1 MLATSYP
8 KYAGDATAPFIAEIA
23 AGVVRHGVA
32 VRVLLP
38 WHREFQHAPVEAGVE
53 LYTYRYA
60 PLPQL
65 AVWGYA
71 EALHAD
77 VGLRRQAMLA
87 VPFGLSASTLALW
100 QHVRAFKPDL
110 IHAHWVVP
118 NGLPAALCA
127 RLFGLPLVVSMH
139 GSDVSMAERNRPFRA
154 VARWIFAQSAAATAC
169 SGDLHQRA
177 IELGAT
183 PTTTSTLPY
192 GVAVEQFAPAGRNRG
207 WVATRFGV
215 AEDVPLLVAVGR
227 FVYKKGFHHLIE
239 ALPRIRAVFP
249 QTRLILAGYGDL
261 RDSYAELAQRLGVS
275 DMVVMP
281 GQLLRD
287 DVAALL
293 ASADVYVVPSVHD
306 ESGNVDGLPNA
317 LLEGMAAGCAV
328 VASNVAG
335 IPEVLVD
342 GVHGRLV
349 PEGDVV
355 RLADTLGTLLADPQI
370 RAHYGAQAR
379 QRITTE
385 LTWDA
390 MTRRLVDIYAEVLR
404 T

>member
-32 VRVLLP
+32 VRVVLP

-53 LYTYRYA
+53 LHTYRYA
-60 PLPQL
+60 PFPQL

-87 VPFGLSASTLALW
+87 APFGLAASTIALW
-100 QHVRAFKPDL
+100 QQVRVFKPDV
-110 IHAHWVVP
+110 IHAHWVIP

-139 GSDVSMAERNRPFRA
+139 GSDVSMAERNRPFRT

-177 IELGAT
+177 LALGAT
-183 PTTTSTLPY
+183 ASTTSTVPY
-192 GVAVEQFAPAGRNRG
+192 GVAVEQFAPTVRNRA
-207 WVATRFGV
+207 WVAERFGV
-215 AEDVPLLVAVGR
+215 AADVPLLVAVGR
-227 FVYKKGFHHLIE
+227 FVYKKGFHRLIE
-239 ALPRIRAVFP
+239 ALPRIQTLFP
-249 QTRLILAGYGDL
+249 QARLVLAGYGDL
-261 RDSYAELAQRLGVS
+261 RDSYAEYAQKLGVAE
-275 DMVVMP
+275 MLIMP

-328 VASNVAG
+328 VASDVAG

-349 PEGDVV
+349 PEGDVAS
-355 RLADTLGTLLADPQI
+355 LADALIVLLTDPAL
-370 RAHYGAQAR
+370 RAHYGEQAR

-390 MTRRLVDIYAEVLR
+390 MTRRLIDIYAEVLR

>member
-1 MLATSYP
+1 M
-8 KYAGDATAPFIAEIA
+8 
-23 AGVVRHGVA
+23 
-32 VRVLLP
+32 
-38 WHREFQHAPVEAGVE
+38 
-53 LYTYRYA
+53 
-60 PLPQL
+60 
-65 AVWGYA
+65 
-71 EALHAD
+71 
-77 VGLRRQAMLA
+77 
-87 VPFGLSASTLALW
+87 
-100 QHVRAFKPDL
+100 
-110 IHAHWVVP
+110 
-118 NGLPAALCA
+118 
-127 RLFGLPLVVSMH
+127 
-139 GSDVSMAERNRPFRA
+139 
-154 VARWIFAQSAAATAC
+154 
-169 SGDLHQRA
+169 
-177 IELGAT
+177 
-183 PTTTSTLPY
+183 PY